1 MVDEY
6 TLSITVKA
14 ADLVKLPGLFR
25 KIREVEM
32 LCGVAASTAKL
43 TGNRTVDVAH
53 PVETDEFKYSIR
65 VVGTTKAQE
74 APNFLAMT
82 RALAVGPQDKVTV
95 TFNGGDKI
103 LPPDTQPNIEQLL
116 AEEPKSNE

>member
-65 VVGTTKAQE
+65 VVGTTKDDLGLFRRVSAG
-74 APNFLAMT
+74 T
-82 RALAVGPQDKVTV
+82 STIDVGPEVSS
-95 TFNGGDKI
+95 FSGDKR